1 MEEIRNMKASKL
13 LFGLVPVHEK
23 MSGRIGKE
31 NIEAVYK
38 ATNFD
43 ASKFLSTRIVGAKE
57 PPLFF
62 KGLES

>member
-1 MEEIRNMKASKL
+1 MKASKL

-43 ASKFLSTRIVGAKE
+43 PSKLVGAKE

-62 KGLES
+62 

>member
-31 NIEAVYK
+31 NIETVYK
-38 ATNFD
+38 

>member
-43 ASKFLSTRIVGAKE
+43 PSKL
-57 PPLFF
+57 
-62 KGLES
+62 